1 MPRNYPAQGGILRT
15 LRLEY
20 AQQMGDAT
28 HPVNKQEKYMESRN
42 GIDMTQH
49 PLDDI
54 LPFVEKPSRYLG
66 SEVNTIKK
74 DPGRVKLRF
83 ALAFPDLYE
92 IGTSHFGMQIL
103 YHILNTHADIAAERV
118 FAPGVDMEAR
128 LREAGRPLF
137 SLESHEPV
145 NHFDIVGF
153 SLLYELNYTNVLTM
167 LDLAGIPFL
176 ASERDTAAPL
186 IIAGGP
192 CTCNPEPVAEFFDAI
207 VVGEG
212 EYIIMQ
218 MAEAWLNWKK
228 DPVADREALFK
239 LWSRIEG
246 VYIPSFFE
254 TGYDNRGFQTIAPRF
269 PDYTLVQ
276 RAIVGNLDSIPFP
289 EEPVIAY
296 GRPVHDRLRLEVS
309 RGCTRG
315 CRFCQAGMIYRPV
328 RERSPEQLMA
338 LAARS
343 IAATGYEDISLL
355 SLSTGDYGCIA
366 PLIEQ
371 LMVNFESDN
380 VAISLPS
387 LRAGTLTPELMKL
400 IKKVRKTGFTIAPEA
415 GSQRL
420 RDVINK
426 NISEGEIIQTVQ
438 NAFDLG
444 WQVIKLYFMIGLP
457 TETDEDLE
465 ALVKLVNKLRKIKGP
480 RGRRGKINVSVATFI
495 PKAHTPFQWAGQL
508 SLAESRAKINWLHHQ
523 LRHPGIQ
530 FKWQNPEVSWLEGL
544 WARGDRRLGRLLIAA
559 YHKGCKFDGWSDQF
573 NYPAWEAAMAE
584 TGINPDF
591 FTVRKRDLNEPLPW
605 DHIDN
610 RIDKTFLAREW
621 ENALESKFTPDC
633 RLEDCNQC
641 GVCDFEE
648 IDVRTYRVFKRELAR
663 YSGVGLDPGAPF
675 KKLNVYYSKKDQAKY
690 FGHLEMVNIFLRAL
704 KRAAIPVKYSQGF
717 HPKPKISFDDP
728 LPIGIES
735 CQEHFTLA
743 VADFVKPD
751 ALRQGLNAH
760 LPQGLRI
767 HDCRLA
773 PLKPRAPAAQSS
785 VYQISIPGYD
795 YDTQKLAEFVNSS
808 EAALTLMNRKGKLKK
823 IDLKDMVVNIEL
835 SDSKYLQM
843 TLKSEPGTTVRPGE
857 VLRHVFGLPQ
867 DEIKKARVIKLAKRK
882 TQCV

>member
-1 MPRNYPAQGGILRT
+1 
-15 LRLEY
+15 
-20 AQQMGDAT
+20 
-28 HPVNKQEKYMESRN
+28 
-42 GIDMTQH
+42 MTNH
-49 PLDDI
+49 TLDDI

-66 SEVNTIKK
+66 SEINTIKK
-74 DPGRVKLRF
+74 DLNRAKLRF
-83 ALAFPDLYE
+83 ALVFPDLYE

-103 YHILNTHADIAAERV
+103 YHILNSNPDIAAERV
-118 FAPGVDMEAR
+118 FAPAVDMEAR
-128 LREAGRPLF
+128 LRNTDQPIF

-153 SLLYELNYTNVLTM
+153 SLLYELNYTNVLTI
-167 LDLAGIPFL
+167 LDLAAIPFL
-176 ASERDTAAPL
+176 ASERDARHPL

-192 CTCNPEPVAEFFDAI
+192 CTCNPEPVAEFFDAM
-207 VVGEG
+207 VVGDG
-212 EYIIMQ
+212 ENIIVQ

-228 DPVADREALFK
+228 NPAVDKEVLLK
-239 LWSRIEG
+239 KWSQIEG

-254 TGYDNRGFQTIAPRF
+254 PRFDDNGFQTVIPR
-269 PDYTLVQ
+269 YSHYKQVK
-276 RAIVGNLDSIPFP
+276 RAIVGDLNRIPFP
-289 EEPVIAY
+289 ETPVIAY

-328 RERSPEQLMA
+328 RERSPEQLMS

-380 VAISLPS
+380 VAVSLPS

-426 NISEGEIIQTVQ
+426 NISENEIIKTVQ

-444 WQVIKLYFMIGLP
+444 WRVIKLYFMIGLP
-457 TETDEDLE
+457 TETDQDLV
-465 ALVKLVNKLRKIKGP
+465 ALVALVNRLRKIKEPG
-480 RGRRGKINVSVATFI
+480 GRWGKLNVSVATFI

-508 SLAESRAKINWLHHQ
+508 SLAESRSKINWLHHQ
-523 LRHPGIQ
+523 LRLPGIQ

-544 WARGDRRLGRLLIAA
+544 WARGDRRLSRLLIAA
-559 YHKGCKFDGWSDQF
+559 YNKGCKFDGWSDQF

-584 TGINPDF
+584 TGVDPDF
-591 FTVRKRDLNEPLPW
+591 FTVRKRDVNEPLPW
-605 DHIDN
+605 DHINN
-610 RIDKTFLAREW
+610 RVAKTFLSREW
-621 ENALESKFTPDC
+621 DNALNSKFTADC

-648 IDVRTYRVFKRELAR
+648 IDVRTYQAFKKELTR
-663 YSGVGLDPGAPF
+663 YSGVGLDKDAPF
-675 KKLNVYYSKKDQAKY
+675 KKLNVYYSKLDRAKY
-690 FGHLEMVNIFLRAL
+690 FGHLELVNIFLRAL
-704 KRAAIPVKYSQGF
+704 KRAKIPTKYSQGF

-735 CQEHFTLA
+735 HQEHFTLA

-751 ALRQGLNAH
+751 AVVHGLNTH
-760 LPQGLRI
+760 LPEGLHI

-773 PLKPRAPAAQSS
+773 PLKAKAPTAKSS
-785 VYQISIPGYD
+785 VYQISISGYD
-795 YDTQKLAEFVNSS
+795 FDTDKLASFVNSS
-808 EAALTLMNRKGKLKK
+808 EVTITLTNRKGKLKK

-843 TLKSEPGTTVRPGE
+843 TLKLEPGKTVRPGE
-857 VLRHVFGLPQ
+857 VLRYIFDLTEQ
-867 DEIKKARVIKLAKRK
+867 QIKQARVVKIKAESIA
-882 TQCV
+882 QSP